1 MSDAELSNPGS
12 LKGPDRE
19 RIAAISGQSVDDV
32 VRMLSYFQQTKI
44 IATWLYMRL
53 ARKRSLRVPWLIHLT
68 LLMGVVRHTN
78 KEKIPENENEM
89 MVMQEEDSRLR
100 EIATNMYVVM
110 YQKVFSPVHV
120 YLCAKQ
126 HAKEETANRPRKAK
140 PILMKLD
147 ALVRVDLNTSSLQS
161 FGSTYC
167 NFSVISTKFIL
178 SPPTM
183 FVNQFVLCTSHSSQY
198 TYTHNWCI
206 WINDE
211 IDTD

>member
-1 MSDAELSNPGS
+1 
-12 LKGPDRE
+12 
-19 RIAAISGQSVDDV
+19 
-32 VRMLSYFQQTKI
+32 
-44 IATWLYMRL
+44 
-53 ARKRSLRVPWLIHLT
+53 
-68 LLMGVVRHTN
+68 
-78 KEKIPENENEM
+78 
-89 MVMQEEDSRLR
+89 
-100 EIATNMYVVM
+100 M
-110 YQKVFSPVHV
+110 YQKVFSPVYV

-198 TYTHNWCI
+198 TYTHNLCI